1 MVKSDISRFEV
12 WLVNLNPTKGR
23 EINKTRPCVVI
34 SPNEMSALSTV
45 IVAPM
50 TTKGFAYPCRVECE
64 FIGKKGLIVASSIV
78 FYSINKRTAFHRI
91 RHHIVHTVEI
101 STLTPFEC
109 SYFYTSFYGGDSSS
123 STQYY
128 TLEDNILC

>member
-1 MVKSDISRFEV
+1 MVKSNISRFEV

-50 TTKGFAYPCRVECE
+50 TTKGFAFPCRVECE
-64 FIGKKGLIVASSIV
+64 FIGKKGLILLDQMRAVDKVRLVKNLGILDDNAQIKLCVSLQEL
-78 FYSINKRTAFHRI
+78 FAF
-91 RHHIVHTVEI
+91 
-101 STLTPFEC
+101 
-109 SYFYTSFYGGDSSS
+109 
-123 STQYY
+123 
-128 TLEDNILC
+128 